1 MTENVTEQHRALKF
15 VVIALGSLIVLV
27 IGIIVTTVTNRMAE
41 SVRDEP
47 LPLPKSSQPGHPV
60 FFGDVPVVI
69 PEGVHVVQMSVSGDR
84 LLLLLQDA
92 AGDHRIHAVDART
105 GAYLGTYRL
114 TSGDQPGP

>member
-1 MTENVTEQHRALKF
+1 ML
-15 VVIALGSLIVLV
+15 
-27 IGIIVTTVTNRMAE
+27 
-41 SVRDEP
+41 
-47 LPLPKSSQPGHPV
+47 
-60 FFGDVPVVI
+60 
-69 PEGVHVVQMSVSGDR
+69 VSGDR